1 MNPSDEEIR
10 RVFEREGET
19 GTIDAERDESLQE
32 MIARSFQGQARW
44 LTLFAGMKIT
54 GTLVIATLSAVVYL
68 QAESPKAL
76 IALAS
81 VFIVSMT
88 GCVMWWMWYWLLV
101 QRNSQT
107 REIKRLE
114 LQVARLAS
122 RLLGQT

>member
-1 MNPSDEEIR
+1 MNPNDEEIR
-10 RVFEREGET
+10 RAFEREAET
-19 GTIDAERDESLQE
+19 GAIDAAREESLQE
-32 MIARSFQGQARW
+32 MIAHSFRGQARW

-54 GTLVIATLSAVVYL
+54 GTVLIATLSALLYFR
-68 QAESPKAL
+68 ADSPKSL

-81 VFIVSMT
+81 IFIVSMT

-114 LQVARLAS
+114 LQIARLAS
-122 RLLGQT
+122 RLHP